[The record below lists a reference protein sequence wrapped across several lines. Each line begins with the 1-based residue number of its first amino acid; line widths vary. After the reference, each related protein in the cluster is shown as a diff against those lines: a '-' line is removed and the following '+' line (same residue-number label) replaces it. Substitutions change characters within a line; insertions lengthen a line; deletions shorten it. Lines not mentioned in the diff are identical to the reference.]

1 MGKNNEWPSRF
12 GVRQMGRIS
21 IDLEVANFGDI
32 LRHREGKLP
41 AERIRRLI
49 MQGVVDPGATRMVL
63 PEQVAQQLGL
73 KATGKVRVTYADKRI
88 ALRDQVEGV
97 YVTIQGRG
105 GAFQATVEKKRST
118 AVIGAIV
125 LEDLDFLIDCKNER
139 LFPRDPRYVLK
150 EIE

>member
-1 MGKNNEWPSRF
+1 MGKNKEWPSRF
-12 GVRQMGRIS
+12 GVRKMGRIS

-32 LRHREGKLP
+32 LQHREGKLP

-73 KATGKVRVTYADKRI
+73 KTTGKVRVTYADKRSG
-88 ALRDQVEGV
+88 LRAEIEGV

-105 GAFQATVEKKRST
+105 GAF
-118 AVIGAIV
+118 
-125 LEDLDFLIDCKNER
+125 
-139 LFPRDPRYVLK
+139 
-150 EIE
+150 